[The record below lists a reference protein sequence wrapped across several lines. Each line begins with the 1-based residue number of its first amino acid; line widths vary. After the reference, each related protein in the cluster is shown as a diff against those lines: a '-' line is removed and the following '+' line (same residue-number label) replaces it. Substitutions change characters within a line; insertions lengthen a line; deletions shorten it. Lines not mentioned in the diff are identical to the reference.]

1 MNDLYIIEKDNKEP
15 EDFRY
20 LHILSEARN
29 QKEHDFRWTD
39 KLSEAKIFRT
49 HKEANKYESIYNAAY
64 LNVYKVKKRRLIIL
78 REKVTRIPKFETIE
92 IF

>member
-1 MNDLYIIEKDNKEP
+1 MNDLYIIEKDYGEL

-20 LHILSEARN
+20 LHIISEAKN
-29 QKEHDFRWTD
+29 QKEHDFRWTN

-49 HKEANKYESIYNAAY
+49 HKEANKYESIYNAVY
-64 LNVYKVKKRRLIIL
+64 LNVWKVKKRRLIIL
-78 REKVTRIPKFETIE
+78 KDDMIKIPAMTTIE